1 MLHTELIALYDNFF
15 YFEVMVF
22 LHKRFFYYW
31 DDITALF
38 SLSKLEWKGLFLLT
52 LLFLKMQS
60 HLEAALLGHGSNA
73 TVSSNAEDDE
83 KDFQDEDGD
92 DVDDFIDEVS
102 FFSGYDR

>member
-1 MLHTELIALYDNFF
+1 M
-15 YFEVMVF
+15 
-22 LHKRFFYYW
+22 
-31 DDITALF
+31 
-38 SLSKLEWKGLFLLT
+38 EWKGLFLLT

-73 TVSSNAEDDE
+73 NVSSNAEDDE